1 MLYYLQVFLFE
12 LIHTD
17 YRGPAAATFALMF
30 SLGGS
35 TIALLGAVNPLWR
48 INMAVM
54 AGMTLLTMIV
64 IAVALP
70 ESPIWL
76 LRKEREDEA
85 EEAMRRLRG
94 EAKFREE
101 FAEMR
106 EMYGAAMKL
115 ARARP
120 SLGRNWSVPMGE
132 IVDDS
137 MKKKRRLPELPYSF
151 YFLSILFFFVGWS
164 GFSYIALNGPRVF
177 MVK

>member
-1 MLYYLQVFLFE
+1 MKVFLFE

-48 INMAVM
+48 INMAIM

-64 IAVALP
+64 IAITLP

-76 LRKEREDEA
+76 LRKRRETEA
-85 EEAMRRLRG
+85 EEAMKKLRG
-94 EAKFREE
+94 DAQFREE
-101 FAEMR
+101 FAQMK
-106 EMYGAAMKL
+106 EMYGATITL
-115 ARARP
+115 AR
-120 SLGRNWSVPMGE
+120 SHETVGRNWSVPLGE
-132 IVDDS
+132 IMNDS
-137 MKKKRRLPELPYSF
+137 MKKKKRLPKLPFAF